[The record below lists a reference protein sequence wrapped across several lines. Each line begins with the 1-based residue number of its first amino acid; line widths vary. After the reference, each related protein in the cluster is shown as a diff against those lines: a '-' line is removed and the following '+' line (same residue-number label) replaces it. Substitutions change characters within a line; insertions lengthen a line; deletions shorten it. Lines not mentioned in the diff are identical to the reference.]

1 MKGFS
6 VLLMYGLSLLFT
18 ATAATATATAR
29 AFNAVADTTDK
40 PIGFLSVGD
49 WGSASLGGYHLRN
62 AAGTADAMKAYIANG
77 RGAGAGVVGADASVA
92 FVLNTGD
99 NFYYCG
105 IQNTSDP
112 QITEDYTELFGG
124 MGVPWYHSLGNHD
137 YGFSPEAQLRLNE
150 TIPEWI
156 MDDRYYHRRIVLPG
170 GSGSGDD
177 NDIRVNIIV
186 LDTNPCV
193 RDYRGTDRRRWDPCG
208 TEYPDC
214 SPIAEP
220 CRFHENILSQ
230 NCDTQLSWAK
240 GVFANIPDGEWVF
253 VVGHHK
259 AEEINVADFQ
269 STILDNPRVHLY
281 LNGHNHNLEHYS
293 VNGQA
298 KYMTTGAGGMVIIG
312 GAEAARTHAH
322 DHAHAHAHTH
332 IQQQPH
338 ATAHDKSLW
347 SKVITGFTSHVFSDN
362 RTTLTTYF
370 WDINSNTTSLYSFDV
385 HLHNP

>member
-1 MKGFS
+1 MNGGIGSFMTR
-6 VLLMYGLSLLFT
+6 LCLLFAISQLYYGVT
-18 ATAATATATAR
+18 ATGS
-29 AFNAVADTTDK
+29 
-40 PIGFLSVGD
+40 IQFLSVGD

-62 AAGTADAMKAYIANG
+62 AKGTAAAMKEYISN
-77 RGAGAGVVGADASVA
+77 DAPSVE

-112 QITEDYTELFGG
+112 QISEDYTGLFGG

-137 YGFSPEAQLRLNE
+137 YGFSPEAQLLLNE

-156 MDDRYYHRRIVLPG
+156 MDDRYYHRRIILPTG
-170 GSGSGDD
+170 
-177 NDIRVNIIV
+177 IIANIIV

-193 RDYRGTDRRRWDPCG
+193 KDYRGTDRRKWDPCG
-208 TEYPDC
+208 TQYPDC

-220 CRFHENILSQ
+220 CRFHENIISQ
-230 NCDTQLSWAK
+230 DCDVQLSWAK

-253 VVGHHK
+253 VIGHHK

-269 STILDNPRVHLY
+269 TTIFDNPRVHLY

-312 GAEAARTHAH
+312 GDENAGL
-322 DHAHAHAHTH
+322 DHESLKRRNTTK
-332 IQQQPH
+332 PVV
-338 ATAHDKSLW
+338 KSLW
-347 SKVITGFTSHVFSDN
+347 SKVVTGFTSHIFNDAG
-362 RTTLTTYF
+362 RMLTTYF
-370 WDINSNTTSLYSFDV
+370 WDIKQNKSIYSFDV
-385 HLHNP
+385 TLT

>member
-1 MKGFS
+1 MKGLS
-6 VLLMYGLSLLFT
+6 VFFMSLLFT
-18 ATAATATATAR
+18 ATAS
-29 AFNAVADTTDK
+29 NA
-40 PIGFLSVGD
+40 IGFLSVGD

-77 RGAGAGVVGADASVA
+77 RGGADASVE

-137 YGFSPEAQLRLNE
+137 YGFSPEAQLELNE

-170 GSGSGDD
+170 GGGGDDNDND

-193 RDYRGTDRRRWDPCG
+193 RDYRGTDRRKWDPCG

-259 AEEINVADFQ
+259 ATEINVADFQ

-312 GAEAARTHAH
+312 SAEAAR
-322 DHAHAHAHTH
+322 AHAHAR
-332 IQQQPH
+332 
-338 ATAHDKSLW
+338 AHEKSLW
-347 SKVITGFTSHVFSDN
+347 SKVITGFTSHVFSHN
-362 RTTLTTYF
+362 GTILTTYF
-370 WDINSNTTSLYSFDV
+370 WDIKSNTTSIYSFDV
-385 HLHNP
+385 HL